1 MLLRVCRQ
9 IAQAGG
15 LGPTLVPTTTAV
27 VCPRMFQIRN
37 SSSAADIEK
46 SLENINGLFVEARD
60 EIEYANEDL
69 ETVYFNESFKEA
81 KERVHSC
88 LDAYKDLLDSFG
100 DDEQGRGKI
109 ERSMGMKM
117 EQLKAELDLL
127 DKHLLE

>member
-15 LGPTLVPTTTAV
+15 LGPTLVPTAV
-27 VCPRMFQIRN
+27 PCLFQIRN
-37 SSSAADIEK
+37 SSSTTNIEK

-81 KERVHSC
+81 KDRVHSC
-88 LDAYKDLLDSFG
+88 LDAYKLLLDSFG